1 MRNCEQPVAYYK
13 TYKHQT
19 PDEERVCDA
28 TAKLRT

>member
-19 PDEERVCDA
+19 PDEERKSSE
-28 TAKLRT
+28 TGGERG